1 MKSILRIKW
10 KTVAKIIAI
19 ILCIYLCI
27 HYWPGI
33 SELMSKIRTASAPI
47 IVGIIVAYAVNILM
61 SFYEKFYFPNSKK
74 KAVIKTRRP
83 VCMLSAL
90 ITLLGIIAL
99 IIGLVAPQLI
109 ECIETLISKIPAA
122 IDYTLPKLQKIL
134 VKLQDKGIVPDN
146 IMDSIY
152 SINWKARLSEFFSQ
166 ERIESV
172 VSTVTEGL
180 GGAFNLAYGAIKTII
195 TALINFV
202 IGIIFAVYL
211 LLEKDKIISQCKRLL
226 SRIFPEEKTHKIT
239 YIWLEICDCFRDFIV
254 GQCTE
259 AVILGVLCT
268 LGMLILQIP
277 YAPMIG
283 ALMGFTALIPIV
295 GGLIGAGIGAFL
307 ILVDGSP
314 VKALVFIIFVIILQQ
329 IEGNI
334 IYPKVVG
341 QSLGLPGIWVLAA
354 VTVGGGVMGIAG
366 MIIGVPLTAAAY
378 RLLKAYVN
386 TPKPEIQK
394 EKAETNENTDEQVQ
408 EAVQATE

>member
-1 MKSILRIKW
+1 MKLKW

-19 ILCIYLCI
+19 IICVYLCI

-33 SELMSKIRTASAPI
+33 SEFISKIRIAAAPI

-61 SFYEKFYFPNSKK
+61 IFYEKHYFPKSKK
-74 KAVIKTRRP
+74 AAVIKTRRP
-83 VCMLSAL
+83 VCMISAL
-90 ITLLGIIAL
+90 ITLLGMIAL
-99 IIGLVAPQLI
+99 IIGLIAPQLV

-122 IDYTLPKLQKIL
+122 VDYTIPKIQKLLSKLQE
-134 VKLQDKGIVPDN
+134 KGIVPDDIIN
-146 IMDSIY
+146 TIY
-152 SINWKARLSEFFSQ
+152 SIDWKARISEFFSQ
-166 ERIESV
+166 DRIEGV
-172 VSTVTEGL
+172 ISTVTEGL
-180 GGAFNLAYGAIKTII
+180 GGAFNFAYGAIKAII
-195 TALINFV
+195 TAFVNFV

-211 LLEKDKIISQCKRLL
+211 LLEKDKIISQFKRLL
-226 SRIFPEEKTHKIT
+226 NRIFPEEKTHKIT

-307 ILVDGSP
+307 IFVDGSP
-314 VKALVFIIFVIILQQ
+314 IKALVFIIFVIILQQ

-386 TPKPEIQK
+386 TPKPGIQK
-394 EKAETNENTDEQVQ
+394 EKTETNENTDEQVQ
-408 EAVQATE
+408 ETVQVTE